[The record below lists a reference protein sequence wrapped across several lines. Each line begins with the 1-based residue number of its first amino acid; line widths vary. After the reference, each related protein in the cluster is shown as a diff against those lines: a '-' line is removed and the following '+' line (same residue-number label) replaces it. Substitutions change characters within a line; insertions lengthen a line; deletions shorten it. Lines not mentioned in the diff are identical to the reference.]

1 MGSGLVRQ
9 LKITC
14 FSVAIVRSFSNINFV
29 MDIIQRNNIHVVG
42 NQDAL
47 QTLIFAHGFGIDQ
60 TSFSKVIPAFEKD
73 YQIVLF
79 DNVGGG
85 KADMKAFSPKRYESI
100 NGYAT
105 DVADIIQAL
114 DVKNVTFI
122 GHSVSG
128 MIGLLTSIHY
138 PGMIEKL
145 ILLGSSPRYLNDPK
159 DGYVGGFDHH
169 ALNSLFEAMEGNYH
183 AWASGFSKLAMR
195 NEDRPELAAA
205 FAETLQAIRPDVAIL
220 VAKAIFYL
228 DHRDALPNVTVPTLV
243 VQTANDIAVP
253 AVVSEYLEA
262 NIPNSR
268 RTKVET
274 EGHFPHITAPEEVVA
289 AIRSFL

>member
-1 MGSGLVRQ
+1 
-9 LKITC
+9 
-14 FSVAIVRSFSNINFV
+14 

-47 QTLIFAHGFGIDQ
+47 QTLVFSHGFGIDQ
-60 TSFSKVIPAFEKD
+60 TSFSKIIPAFEKD
-73 YQIVLF
+73 YQVVLF

-114 DVKNVTFI
+114 DLKNVTFI

-128 MIGLLTSIHY
+128 IIGMLTSIHY
-138 PGMIEKL
+138 PGMIERL
-145 ILLGSSPRYLNDPK
+145 ILLGSSPRYLNDSR
-159 DGYVGGFDHH
+159 DGYTGGFDNY
-169 ALNSLFEAMEGNYH
+169 ALTSLFEAMEGNYH

-205 FAETLQAIRPDVAIL
+205 FASSLQAIRPDVAIQ
-220 VAKAIFYL
+220 VARSIFYM
-228 DHRDALPNVTVPTLV
+228 DHRKDLAKVTIPTLV
-243 VQTANDIAVP
+243 IQTANDIAVP
-253 AVVSEYLEA
+253 AQVSEYLEA
-262 NIPNSR
+262 NIPDCR
-268 RTKVET
+268 RTKVQT
-274 EGHFPHITAPEEVVA
+274 EGHFPHISAPQEVIA
-289 AIRSFL
+289 AIQSFL

>member
-1 MGSGLVRQ
+1 
-9 LKITC
+9 
-14 FSVAIVRSFSNINFV
+14 

-47 QTLIFAHGFGIDQ
+47 QTLLFSHGFGIDQ

-85 KADMKAFSPKRYESI
+85 KAEMKAYSPKRYESV

-105 DVADIIQAL
+105 DIADIIQAL
-114 DVKNVTFI
+114 EVKNVTFI

-128 MIGLLTSIHY
+128 MTGLLASNHY
-138 PGMIEKL
+138 PGMIERL
-145 ILLGSSPRYLNDPK
+145 ILLGSSPRYLDDPK
-159 DGYVGGFDHH
+159 DGYIGGFDNH
-169 ALNSLFEAMEGNYH
+169 ALTSLFEAMEGNYH

-205 FAETLQAIRPDVAIL
+205 FAASLQAIRPDVAIQ
-220 VAKAIFYL
+220 VAKAIFYM
-228 DHRDALPNVTVPTLV
+228 DHRDALPKVTIPTLV
-243 VQTANDIAVP
+243 VQTENDIAVP
-253 AVVSEYLEA
+253 AIVSEYLEA

-268 RTKVET
+268 RMKVKT
-274 EGHFPHITAPEEVVA
+274 HGHFPHISAPEEVIA
-289 AIRSFL
+289 AIQSFL